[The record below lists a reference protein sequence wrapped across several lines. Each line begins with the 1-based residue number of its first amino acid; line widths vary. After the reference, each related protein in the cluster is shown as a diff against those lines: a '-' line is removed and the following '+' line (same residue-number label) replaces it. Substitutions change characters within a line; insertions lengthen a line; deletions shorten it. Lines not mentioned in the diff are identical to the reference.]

1 MLYLPLG
8 NGIGTMVVIDA
19 RLAAGL
25 DEISAGFAVFDQ
37 NLTLV
42 FCNARYPMIRGY
54 PPTLCRPGVELA
66 ELFRYNAARGDYG
79 GGDVEQH
86 VNERVAQIQRR
97 ADVAVDQVLGDG
109 RILAARYRP
118 LVGGGLATTYED
130 VTEMRRAEI
139 ALRHD
144 QTRYELVT
152 QAVSEGLY
160 DWDIVSGHLQVSTRL
175 NALFDFKQGE
185 LTAFDWAAR
194 VHPDDMASYRAA
206 LRAHFTGKTSVLH
219 AEYRIRDKADAYRW
233 VEDHGLSTR
242 DDAGRAVRLVGA
254 VSDITSRKNAERA
267 LQESEERYALA
278 MSAINEGVYDW
289 DVIRDE
295 IFYSPNV
302 REVLGFTAEE
312 MSTPKDWVKRI
323 DPEDLPA
330 YQAAWAAHFRG
341 ETRRFFCE
349 VRYRRADGAIH
360 WARQHGTGIRDAS
373 GRVLRVVGSTGDI
386 TAEKTLARERDE
398 ARTRLSAALESIS
411 QGFALF
417 DAEDRLVMCNSP
429 YRRFFTQAADPEVSA
444 MIVPGMR
451 FEDYVRKAYE
461 KGMYPDAGSDI
472 DTYVRSRLA
481 RRRVAGPGFELKL
494 QDGTWLYVSE
504 QSTSDDGLVA
514 VYTDITDVKNRE
526 SELRAARLAA
536 ETALVDL
543 RAAQDRLVQTEK
555 LASLG
560 QLTAGIA
567 HEIKN
572 PLNFVNNF
580 SALSA
585 ELTDELLGVLKSA
598 TLGDAIRIDVDE
610 LTGMLKNNLEK
621 VVQHG
626 KRADSIVKN
635 MLLHSREG
643 SGDHRATD
651 INALVDESLSLAYH
665 GARAEKPQFNVTLK
679 RDFDPDAGMIEVF
692 PQEITRVLL
701 NLIANGFYAVTKRR
715 AEENGTGFEP
725 VVSATTRNHGGK
737 VEIRI
742 RDNGTGI
749 PPEVKDKMFNPFF
762 TTKPAGEGTGLGLS
776 MSHDIIVKQH
786 GGRIE
791 VETEPGAFTEFTIV
805 LPRTNPTNGV

>member
-1 MLYLPLG
+1 
-8 NGIGTMVVIDA
+8 MVAIDT

-25 DEISAGFAVFDQ
+25 DEITAGFAVFDE
-37 NLTLV
+37 NLKLV
-42 FCNARYPMIRGY
+42 FCNARYPVIRGY
-54 PPTLCRPGVELA
+54 PPKLCQPGVELA
-66 ELFRYNAARGDYG
+66 QLFLYNAARGDYG
-79 GGDVEQH
+79 DGDVEQH
-86 VNERVAQIQRR
+86 VKERVAQIQRS
-97 ADVAVDQVLGDG
+97 ADITVDQVLGDG
-109 RILAARYRP
+109 RILAVRYRP
-118 LVGGGLATTYED
+118 LADGGLATTYED
-130 VTEMRRAEI
+130 VTEIRRAEI
-139 ALRHD
+139 ALQRD
-144 QTRYELVT
+144 QMRYELVT
-152 QAVSEGLY
+152 RAVSEGLY
-160 DWDIVSGHLQVSTRL
+160 DWDIASGHLQVSTRL
-175 NALFDFKQGE
+175 NALFNFREGE
-185 LTAFDWAAR
+185 LTASDWAAR
-194 VHPDDMASYRAA
+194 VHPDDMALYRAA
-206 LRAHFTGKTSVLH
+206 LRAHFTDKTSVLH
-219 AEYRIRDKADAYRW
+219 AEYRIRDKANTYRW
-233 VEDHGLSTR
+233 VEDHGLSIRNST
-242 DDAGRAVRLVGA
+242 GRAVRLVGA

-267 LQESEERYALA
+267 LRESEERYALA

-289 DVIRDE
+289 DVISDE

-302 REVLGFTAEE
+302 REVLGFTTEE

-323 DPEDLPA
+323 HPEDLPA

-349 VRYRRADGAIH
+349 VRYCRADGATH
-360 WARQHGTGIRDAS
+360 WARQHGTGIRNAD

-398 ARTRLSAALESIS
+398 ARARLSAALESIS

-429 YRRFFTQAADPEVSA
+429 YRRFFTQSADPEVST

-472 DTYVRSRLA
+472 DAYLRSRIA
-481 RRRVAGPGFELKL
+481 RRLAAGPGFELKL

-504 QSTSDDGLVA
+504 QRTTDNGLVA

-543 RAAQDRLVQTEK
+543 RAAQDRLVQTAK

-580 SALSA
+580 ATLSV
-585 ELTDELLGVLKSA
+585 ELVGEMNEAMAKVSLDKATREELDELA
-598 TLGDAIRIDVDE
+598 RM
-610 LTGMLKNNLEK
+610 LTGNLEK

-635 MLLHSREG
+635 MLQHSREG
-643 SGDHRATD
+643 SGEHRLAD
-651 INALVDESLSLAYH
+651 INAIVEESLNLAYH
-665 GARAEKPQFNVTLK
+665 GARAEKIAFRIALR
-679 RDFDPDAGMIEVF
+679 RDLDPSAGMADVY
-692 PQEITRVLL
+692 PQEITRVLV
-701 NLIANGFYAVTKRR
+701 NLISNGFYATTKRK
-715 AEENGTGFEP
+715 AETGEGFEP
-725 VVSATTRNHGGK
+725 MLTAGTKNLGDK

-749 PPEVKDKMFNPFF
+749 SPEVKDKMFNPFF

-786 GGRIE
+786 GGSID
-791 VETEPGAFTEFTIV
+791 VETEPGLFAEFKII
-805 LPRTNPTNGV
+805 LPRRNRD